1 MNDLILVNR
10 TLGYIEGKI
19 YQLKQHAEYGTSFE
33 IQELEDVKEY
43 IERIIKN
50 KL

>member
-1 MNDLILVNR
+1 MNDLVITNKI
-10 TLGYIEGKI
+10 LGYVEGKI
-19 YQLKQHAEYGTSFE
+19 YELKQHAEYGTSFE

-50 KL
+50 KQ

>member
-1 MNDLILVNR
+1 MNDLIMVNK

-19 YQLKQHAEYGTSFE
+19 YELKRQAEHRTSLE
-33 IQELEDVKEY
+33 IQELEDVKAY

-50 KL
+50 K

>member
-1 MNDLILVNR
+1 MNDLIMVNKI
-10 TLGYIEGKI
+10 LGYIEGKI
-19 YQLKQHAEYGTSFE
+19 YELKKHAECGTSFE

-50 KL
+50 K